1 VAESLRGESLQAAL
15 TVADLE
21 RSVSWYTNVLGFDV
35 ERRHERGGQVIA
47 VTLRAGS
54 VRLLLTQ
61 DDGVKGSDRM
71 KGEGVSFQITTPQ
84 SADALADS
92 IKAHGVTLD
101 TEPVTMPHGARVFRL
116 RDPDGFR
123 FAISSSHV
131 A

>member
-1 VAESLRGESLQAAL
+1 MAEALRGESLQAAL
-15 TVADLE
+15 TVGDLE
-21 RSVSWYTNVLGFDV
+21 RSMSWYTNVLGFDV

-61 DDGVKGSDRM
+61 DDGAKGSDRM
-71 KGEGVSFQITTPQ
+71 KGEGVSFQITTQQ

-92 IKAHGVTLD
+92 IKVHGVTLD